1 MTKLFSQIILRIFDV
16 THTFN
21 FRLSGIPLPH
31 LPSEP
36 LLKTRVTHK
45 TFPFTGVKYIV
56 TVITGDKLGAGTDA
70 DVYLQM
76 FGELGN
82 KFSPCIFTLNIGT
95 LVIPEFIC
103 FRQFKPIPR

>member
-1 MTKLFSQIILRIFDV
+1 MFLWLGIELFSQIILRIFDV

-36 LLKTRVTHK
+36 LLKTRITHK
-45 TFPFTGVKYIV
+45 TLTLSGVKYIV
-56 TVITGDKLGAGTDA
+56 TVITGDKIGAGTDA

-82 KFSPCIFTLNIGT
+82 TFPPAFLLS
-95 LVIPEFIC
+95 V
-103 FRQFKPIPR
+103 